1 MPDTTPPVDIFSFL
15 DYRQYLEAY
24 YRARKAVDK
33 KFSHRFIGKEGKF
46 DPGLFSKILQGKRD
60 ISPSMVFR
68 LTGLLKLDRK
78 ETEYF
83 QCLVHYN
90 QAQLHS
96 ERNHHYEKLVALRGA
111 HAKPVEQHQH
121 RFYSKWYY
129 SALRALL
136 DFRSTD
142 GTDCDRLARQ
152 LVPPIK
158 AAEAR
163 EGLELLEK
171 LGLAERDASGRYRV
185 RDPLITTGYGNP
197 ALNANNFVL
206 ESLELAKG
214 AIDRFPATSRN
225 LSTVTFSIP
234 LARYPHYEARI
245 RAFRRELMAEIEK
258 EKGAD
263 IVYQLNLQLFPLS
276 RPRGEMDD

>member
-1 MPDTTPPVDIFSFL
+1 VDVFAFL

-24 YRARKAVDK
+24 YKARKAVDR
-33 KFSHRFIGKEGKF
+33 KFSHRFIGKAGKF

-60 ISPSMVFR
+60 ISASMIFR
-68 LTGLLKLDRK
+68 LAALLKLDRK

-83 QCLVHYN
+83 QCLVLYN
-90 QAQLHS
+90 QSRLHA
-96 ERNHHYEKLVALRGA
+96 ERNHHYEKLIALRGTG
-111 HAKPVEQHQH
+111 AKAVELGQH

-136 DFRSTD
+136 DFTATD
-142 GTDCDRLARQ
+142 GTDSDRLARR

-163 EGLELLEK
+163 EGLELLET
-171 LGLAERDASGRYRV
+171 LGFAVRDANGRYRV
-185 RDPLITTGYGNP
+185 RDPLITTGYGNA

-214 AIDRFPATSRN
+214 AIDRFPATARN
-225 LSTVTFSIP
+225 LSTVTFSVP
-234 LARYPHYEARI
+234 RARYPHYEARI
-245 RAFRRELMAEIEK
+245 RAFRRELMAEIAK

-263 IVYQLNLQLFPLS
+263 TVYQLNLQLFPLS
-276 RPRGEMDD
+276 QAREGADG

>member
-1 MPDTTPPVDIFSFL
+1 VDVFAFL
-15 DYRQYLEAY
+15 DYRQYLDAY
-24 YRARKAVDK
+24 YKARKAVDR

-60 ISPSMVFR
+60 ISASMVFR
-68 LTGLLKLDRK
+68 LAALLKLDRK

-83 QCLVHYN
+83 QCLVLYN
-90 QAQLHS
+90 QSRLHA
-96 ERNHHYEKLVALRGA
+96 ERNHHYEKLISLRGTG
-111 HAKPVEQHQH
+111 AKAVELGQH

-136 DFRSTD
+136 DFTATD
-142 GTDCDRLARQ
+142 GSDSDRLARR

-171 LGLAERDASGRYRV
+171 LGFAARDANGRYRV
-185 RDPLITTGYGNP
+185 RDPLITTGYGNA

-214 AIDRFPATSRN
+214 AIDRFPATARN
-225 LSTVTFSIP
+225 LSTVTFSVP
-234 LARYPHYEARI
+234 RARYPHYEARI
-245 RAFRRELMAEIEK
+245 RAFRRELMAEIAK

-263 IVYQLNLQLFPLS
+263 TVYQLNLQLFPLS
-276 RPRGEMDD
+276 QAREDADG

>member
-1 MPDTTPPVDIFSFL
+1 MADALPPVAIFSFL

-24 YRARKAVDK
+24 YRARKAADK
-33 KFSHRFIGKEGKF
+33 KFSHRFIGKEGRF

-68 LTGLLKLDRK
+68 LTTLLKLDRK

-83 QCLVHYN
+83 QCLVLYN
-90 QAQLHS
+90 QARLHS
-96 ERNHHYEKLVALRGA
+96 ERNHHYEKLIALRGA

-121 RFYSKWYY
+121 RFYGKWYY

-136 DFRSTD
+136 DFLATD
-142 GTDCDRLARQ
+142 GSDCDRLARQ

-158 AAEAR
+158 SSEAR
-163 EGLELLEK
+163 EGLDLLEK
-171 LGLAERDASGRYRV
+171 LGLAVRDADGRYRV
-185 RDPLITTGYGNP
+185 RDSLITTGYGNA

-214 AIDRFPATSRN
+214 AIDRFPATERN

-234 LARYPHYEARI
+234 KARYPHYEARI

-258 EKGAD
+258 EKGVD

-276 RPRGEMDD
+276 QPREGVDD

>member
-1 MPDTTPPVDIFSFL
+1 MPPTYPSVDIFAFL

-24 YRARKAVDK
+24 YQARKSVDR

-60 ISPSMVFR
+60 ISTSMVFR
-68 LTGLLKLDRK
+68 LAALLKLDRK
-78 ETEYF
+78 QTEYF
-83 QCLVHYN
+83 QCLVQYN
-90 QAQLHS
+90 QSRLHA
-96 ERNHHYEKLVALRGA
+96 ERNHQYEKLLAMRGTVAKA
-111 HAKPVEQHQH
+111 VEQHQH

-129 SALRALL
+129 SALRAML
-136 DFRSTD
+136 DFIATD
-142 GTDCDRLARQ
+142 GSDSDRLARR

-158 AAEAR
+158 AVEVR

-171 LGLAERDASGRYRV
+171 LGFAKREANGRYRV
-185 RDPLITTGYGNP
+185 CDPLITTGYGNSAP
-197 ALNANNFVL
+197 NANNFVL

-214 AIDRFPATSRN
+214 AIDRFPATERN

-234 LARYPHYEARI
+234 RTRYSHYEARI

-258 EKGAD
+258 EKATD

-276 RPRGEMDD
+276 QPQENSNG

>member
-1 MPDTTPPVDIFSFL
+1 MADSLPVVDIFAFL
-15 DYRQYLEAY
+15 DFRQYLEAY
-24 YRARKAVDK
+24 YRARKAADK

-60 ISPSMVFR
+60 VSVSMVFR
-68 LTGLLKLDRK
+68 LAALLKLNRK

-83 QCLVHYN
+83 QCLVLYN
-90 QAQLHS
+90 QARLHS
-96 ERNHHYEKLVALRGA
+96 ERNHHYEKLIALRGA

-121 RFYSKWYY
+121 RFYGKWHY

-136 DFRSTD
+136 DFRATD
-142 GTDCDRLARQ
+142 GSDCDRLARQ
-152 LVPPIK
+152 LVPPVK
-158 AAEAR
+158 ASDVK

-171 LGLAERDASGRYRV
+171 LGLAERDGSGRYRV
-185 RDPLITTGYGNP
+185 RDSLITTGYGNA

-234 LARYPHYEARI
+234 SARYAHYEARI

-258 EKGAD
+258 EKGSD

-276 RPRGEMDD
+276 QAREAADA